1 MHKFLIGVAVL
12 AMSTAACSAG
22 SDPSSGSLRIIT
34 TTSIVGDVVSNV
46 VGDLAQVDVLI
57 PPGGDPHEFQLSAK
71 QVAQL
76 RDADLVV
83 AIGLGLEPSIAAA
96 LVEATADGV
105 KVLEL
110 APLLDPRTFP
120 DGTPDPHVWL
130 DPIRMANAVHLIAA
144 ELAALDGTVDWAGRA
159 DAYAAQLQEVD
170 GQIARMIDE
179 LAPDERQMI
188 TNHDAFGYFADR
200 YGLEIVGVIIPGGST
215 LANPSSAELAGLVHV
230 IDELSVPAIFAETTE
245 SDQLANAI
253 AGETK
258 ETVSVIELLTE
269 SIAPAGQPGDSLIS
283 LLLTD
288 AERIVA
294 GLGGQTGTAP

>member
-1 MHKFLIGVAVL
+1 MHKFLIGMAVL
-12 AMSTAACSAG
+12 TIGTAACSAG
-22 SDPSSGSLRIIT
+22 PDPASGSLRIIT

-83 AIGLGLEPSIAAA
+83 AIGLGLEPSIAAS

-105 KVLEL
+105 EVLEL
-110 APLLDPRTFP
+110 APLLDPRSFP

-130 DPIRMANAVHLIAA
+130 DPIRVAEAAHLIATK
-144 ELAALDGTVDWAGRA
+144 LAALDESVDWTGRA
-159 DAYAAQLQEVD
+159 EVYAAQLREAD
-170 GQIARMIDE
+170 GQIAALIGG
-179 LAPDERQMI
+179 LAADERQMV

-215 LANPSSAELAGLVHV
+215 LANPSSAELAELVRV

-245 SDQLANAI
+245 SDQLANTI

-258 ETVSVIELLTE
+258 EPVSVIELLTE
-269 SIAPAGQPGDSLIS
+269 SIAPTGQPGDSLIS

-294 GLGGQTGTAP
+294 ALGGQAETAP